1 MTETF
6 SFTATIQS
14 SWDLVKKHLKFLLLS
29 TAASAVIL
37 LVLQELQNLTEERGI
52 LSILAMVLSTVVGIA
67 VSLGWSQVILKLIRH
82 GKTTWHDFQTDTKI
96 WVHYFLA
103 RVMYGIV
110 SLISVTIAAVPVFML
125 IFLSIYSVP
134 FLIIGSIAF
143 IFGLSL
149 FAWLLTRYI
158 FISFVAIDHPNING
172 WKLLKESAKITKG
185 NMWRLFGFLLMV
197 TLINII
203 GLLLFIVGLL
213 VTVPITMIAT
223 AYVYDHL
230 KKAKHAE

>member
-29 TAASAVIL
+29 TIASAVIL
-37 LVLQELQNLTEERGI
+37 IVLQELQNITEGREI
-52 LSILAMVLSTVVGIA
+52 LSIFAMILSTVVGIA
-67 VSLGWSQVILKLIRH
+67 VSLGWAQVILKLIRH
-82 GKTTWHDFQTDTKI
+82 GKTTWSDFQTDTKI

-103 RVMYGIV
+103 RIMYGIV

-125 IFLSIYSVP
+125 IFLSIYNVP

-143 IFGLSL
+143 ILGLSL

-158 FISFVAIDHPNING
+158 FVSFVAIDHPNLNG
-172 WKLLKESAKITKG
+172 WKLLKESAKVTKG
-185 NMWRLFGFLLMV
+185 NMWRLFGFLLMI
-197 TLINII
+197 TLINVI
-203 GLLLFIVGLL
+203 GLLFLIVGLII
-213 VTVPITMIAT
+213 TVPVTMIAT

-230 KKAKHAE
+230 KKVKHAE

>member
-14 SWDLVKKHLKFLLLS
+14 SWDLVKKHLKFLLLA
-29 TAASAVIL
+29 TIASAVIL
-37 LVLQELQNLTEERGI
+37 IILQWLQSLTENHGI
-52 LSILAMVLSTVVGIA
+52 LSFLVVIISTVGGIA
-67 VSLGWSQVILKLIRH
+67 LSLGWANVILKLIRH
-82 GKTTWHDFQTDTKI
+82 GKAIWSDFQTDTKI

-125 IFLSIYSVP
+125 VFLSIYNVP
-134 FLIIGSIAF
+134 FLIVGSIAF

-213 VTVPITMIAT
+213 VTVPVTMIAT

-230 KKAKHAE
+230 KKVKHAE